1 MQGAAGAAP
10 CITHDNRSIMKIR
23 TLTIALLAALALGS
37 CYKPSYVG
45 KSYPQTGAAPEIFVD
60 WRDVPYD
67 YETMGYATAYSSG
80 YAFGLG
86 SDAGAQQKLE
96 ELARAR
102 GADAIVIAP
111 PESEPVR
118 QRVEQVEQNSNSTVH
133 TTTVTQRETRADGK
147 LTAAFIKYKR

>member
-1 MQGAAGAAP
+1 
-10 CITHDNRSIMKIR
+10 MKTR
-23 TLTIALLAALALGS
+23 TLTIALLTALCFSS

-45 KSYPQTGAAPEIFVD
+45 KSYSPTGAAPEIFVD

-67 YETMGYATAYSSG
+67 YETMGYATTYSNG

-86 SDAGAQQKLE
+86 SDEGAQKKLE
-96 ELARAR
+96 EMARER

-118 QRVEQVEQNSNSTVH
+118 QRVEQVEQRDQSTVH
-133 TTTVTQRETRADGK
+133 TTTVTQREARTDGK

>member
-1 MQGAAGAAP
+1 
-10 CITHDNRSIMKIR
+10 MKTR
-23 TLTIALLAALALGS
+23 TLTIALLAALCLVS

-45 KSYPQTGAAPEIFVD
+45 KSYPQTGAALDIFVD
-60 WRDVPYD
+60 WRDVPCD
-67 YETMGYATAYSSG
+67 YETMGYATAYSNG

-86 SDAGAQQKLE
+86 SNAGAQQKLE
-96 ELARAR
+96 QLARER

-118 QRVEQVEQNSNSTVH
+118 QRVEQVEQNSNSTLH
-133 TTTVTQRETRADGK
+133 TTTITQRESHVDGK